1 MIQKYFVERRKKLFE
16 KINDNEIL
24 ILFAGKAPLK
34 SADENYEYTPNRNFF
49 YLTNINEEDD
59 IYVVYKKDDK
69 INEMIFMHRYN
80 ELEAKWIGA
89 KYDEKFILELS
100 GINEIYH
107 LDEFESFIKQ
117 NISKFNIIYL
127 DLERD
132 EKLSSHTDGQEYSK
146 FIKEQYPEIEVKD
159 AYNLVAKLRMVK
171 DELEISKIQK
181 AIDITQKGIEK
192 MMLNTKDIE
201 YEYQLEAYFDFV
213 IKQNGA
219 SDFAFK
225 TIAASGKNA
234 ATLHYSKNNTLV
246 NKNDLILFDLGA
258 EFDYYKADITRT
270 FPLSGK
276 FNERQK
282 LIYNIVLKGQEE
294 VMKHIKP
301 GITTKE
307 LNQILIDYYAF
318 ELKKIGLIE
327 KDEEVRKYYFH
338 GVSHHLGLDTH
349 DACIYGLP
357 LEEGNIITVEPG
369 LYLED
374 ENLGIRI
381 EDDVLITKDGFINL
395 SKNIIKSI
403 DDIEKFMEGK

>member
-1 MIQKYFVERRKKLFE
+1 MIQKYFIERRKKLAE
-16 KINDNEIL
+16 QINDNEIF

-34 SADENYEYTPNRNFF
+34 SADENYTYTPNRNFF
-49 YLTNINEEDD
+49 YLTNIDEEDD
-59 IYVVYKKDDK
+59 IYVLYKENNK
-69 INEMIFMHRYN
+69 INEMIFIHRYN

-89 KYDEKFILELS
+89 KYDEKYVHELS
-100 GINEIYH
+100 GIDEIYY
-107 LDEFESFIKQ
+107 LDQFDSFVEQ
-117 NISKFNIIYL
+117 NIHNFKLIYL

-132 EKLSSHTDGQEYSK
+132 EKLSSFTAGQEYSK
-146 FIKEQYPEIEVKD
+146 LIKEKYPNLEIKD
-159 AYNLVAKLRMVK
+159 AYIVVARQRMIK

-181 AIDITQKGIEK
+181 AIDITKLGIEK
-192 MMLNTKDIE
+192 MMLNTSDIK

-213 IKQNGA
+213 IKQHGA

-225 TIAASGKNA
+225 TIAASGKNG

-246 NKNDLILFDLGA
+246 NKDDLILFDLGA
-258 EFDYYKADITRT
+258 EYDFYKADITRT
-270 FPLSGK
+270 FPISGK
-276 FNERQK
+276 FNDRQK

-294 VMKHIKP
+294 VMKHIRP

-307 LNQILIDYYAF
+307 LNQILINFYAI

-395 SKNIIKSI
+395 SKNIIKSVE
-403 DDIEKFMEGK
+403 DIENFMDGK